1 MKKNTPRSPKITF
14 SFCLSALLI
23 AVLLAFPGCKPK
35 MKFSGEL
42 YVLAQSNIY
51 AVGQDAAQILIS
63 DVAAAALSPDGHY
76 LLYAQK
82 DRTVLVELSTGNEK
96 PVLSESGRTLGWN
109 SDGSRF
115 FVITGCETNRLYAGK
130 LDGTIDRIYQGTKG
144 VPAPAEDGSAP
155 GELTCGELSG
165 CLFLDKDSLVF
176 SAFEGSLS
184 GRTDPGEISANKAH
198 LVRLDATPPQFQTIL
213 FPRQVRWKFVDVA
226 QDRDLVLV
234 VVEKN
239 PENASSFEHK
249 AYLSPRFQEWRQ
261 LSFENEIPL
270 SLSRWETESWG
281 AAGGLAL
288 LFMPQTQRL
297 FGLANEWTEKGGREY
312 FALFDPD
319 TGEMERGPDKGPGWI
334 INRPLFDPEERYVAV
349 FFDEGTEEHITI
361 FDLQTNARSKIWKIK
376 APKGIPLDARRD
388 RLLAWYQ

>member
-1 MKKNTPRSPKITF
+1 MKKCPLRILRSAWNH
-14 SFCLSALLI
+14 ALLAALI
-23 AVLLAFPGCKPK
+23 FMLFVLPGCAPK
-35 MKFSGEL
+35 MKIPGVL
-42 YVLAQSNIY
+42 YVLSQSSIY
-51 AVGQDAAQILIS
+51 AVGQDASQMLLS

-82 DRTVLVELSTGNEK
+82 DRTILMELSTGNEK
-96 PVLSESGRTLGWN
+96 PVLSESGRTVGWN

-115 FVITGCETNRLYAGK
+115 FVVTGCETNRLYAGK
-130 LDGTIDRIYQGTKG
+130 VDGTIAKIYQGTKG
-144 VPAPAEDGSAP
+144 VLAPAEDGSTP

-176 SAFEGSLS
+176 SAFEGSMS

-198 LVRLDATPPQFQTIL
+198 LVRLDATPPQFQTIQ
-213 FPRQVRWKFVDVA
+213 FPRQVRWKFVDVSA
-226 QDRDLVLV
+226 DRDLVLV
-234 VVEKN
+234 SVEKN
-239 PENASSFEHK
+239 PENASSFEQN
-249 AYLSPRFQEWRQ
+249 AYLSPRFEEWRQ

-270 SLSRWETESWG
+270 GISRWETESWG
-281 AAGGLAL
+281 IAGGLAL

-297 FGLANEWTEKGGREY
+297 FGLVNEWTDKGAREY
-312 FALFDPD
+312 FVLFDPD

-334 INRPLFDPEERYVAV
+334 INRPLFDPEERFVAV
-349 FFDEGTEEHITI
+349 FFDEGTQENITI

-376 APKGIPLDARRD
+376 APQGMNLDASRD

>member
-1 MKKNTPRSPKITF
+1 VKNSAIPSPKITRRF
-14 SFCLSALLI
+14 YLSALLMT
-23 AVLLAFPGCKPK
+23 VLFVWPGCQPK
-35 MKFSGEL
+35 MKFPGQL

-51 AVGQDAAQILIS
+51 AVGQDASQMLLS

-76 LLYAQK
+76 LLSAQK
-82 DRTVLVELSTGNEK
+82 DRTILMELSTGDEK
-96 PVLSESGRTLGWN
+96 PVLSEGSRTVGWN

-115 FVITGCETNRLYAGK
+115 FVVTGCETNRLYAGK
-130 LDGTIDRIYQGTKG
+130 VDGTVAKIYQGTKG
-144 VPAPAEDGSAP
+144 VLAPAEDGSSP

-176 SAFEGSLS
+176 SAFEGSMS
-184 GRTDPGEISANKAH
+184 GRTDLGEISANKAH
-198 LVRLDATPPQFQTIL
+198 LVRLDTTPPQFQTIQ
-213 FPRQVRWKFVDVA
+213 FPRQVRWKFVDISA
-226 QDRDLVLV
+226 DRDLVLV
-234 VVEKN
+234 SVEKN
-239 PENASSFEHK
+239 PENASSFEQL

-270 SLSRWETESWG
+270 SISRWETESWG
-281 AAGGLAL
+281 IAGGLAL

-297 FGLANEWTEKGGREY
+297 FGLVNEWTDKGAREY
-312 FALFDPD
+312 FVLFDPD

-334 INRPLFDPEERYVAV
+334 INRPLFDPEERFVAV
-349 FFDEGTEEHITI
+349 FFDEGTQEHITI

-376 APKGIPLDARRD
+376 APQGMNLDASRD